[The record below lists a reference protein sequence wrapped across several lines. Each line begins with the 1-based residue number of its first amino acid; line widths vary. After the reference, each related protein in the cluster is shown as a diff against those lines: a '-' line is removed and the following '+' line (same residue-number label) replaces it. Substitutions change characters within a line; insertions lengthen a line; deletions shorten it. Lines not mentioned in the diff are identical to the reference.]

1 MKADI
6 REAIDTLNSNAVEG
20 IAQLRHLGFE
30 SDDAV
35 ANVLIAAGGVDRS
48 VLGNFLH
55 KEEGKS
61 VCRAIARSCS
71 KEGGTVVDGMRMFF
85 RHFRLPKESQQ
96 ITRILD
102 ILSDQY
108 FEDLQNGR
116 CTERD
121 QKTLLSQKAV
131 LRTIFSMLMLHTDQ
145 HHPEIRR
152 RMTEKEW
159 IMNNEK
165 MNDGE
170 DVPTEFL
177 VDV

>member
-1 MKADI
+1 
-6 REAIDTLNSNAVEG
+6 
-20 IAQLRHLGFE
+20 
-30 SDDAV
+30 
-35 ANVLIAAGGVDRS
+35 
-48 VLGNFLH
+48 
-55 KEEGKS
+55 
-61 VCRAIARSCS
+61 
-71 KEGGTVVDGMRMFF
+71 MRLFF

-96 ITRILD
+96 IMRILD

-116 CTERD
+116 CAERD

-131 LRTIFSMLMLHTDQ
+131 LTTIFSLLNLHTDQ

-159 IMNNEK
+159 LMNNEK

-170 DVPTEFL
+170 DFPGNSSSTSISSDAESRIYCEKRPHCRP
-177 VDV
+177 